1 MEDMQQEQKTAEK
14 EQAPMQEYT
23 AVMHILLDGTILFD
37 GFEGL
42 GPAVYVWRVRG
53 RAVIRPEGV
62 GSDLG
67 IRLSVDERGFCRNRK
82 AAKILWDAGLGPA
95 ASFIRIRNAWYQV

>member
-1 MEDMQQEQKTAEK
+1 MEDIQKEQKEVRK
-14 EQAPMQEYT
+14 SPEPMQRCT

-42 GPAVYVWRVRG
+42 GEVVYVWRVRG

-62 GSDLG
+62 GSKLG
-67 IRLSVDERGFCRNRK
+67 IRLVVDRHGLCRDRK
-82 AAKILWDAGLGPA
+82 VAKILWDAGLGPS
-95 ASFIRIRNAWYQV
+95 ASFIHIRNAWYQV